1 MIQEREIKVGKKYA
15 LYLPIEVVRTLKLRE
30 GDRMML
36 SLSEGRIILTPIR
49 DPLEMALEGEKS
61 DSYTPEEI
69 EAISLEEQRRRVGN
83 PP

>member
-1 MIQEREIKVGKKYA
+1 
-15 LYLPIEVVRTLKLRE
+15 
-30 GDRMML
+30 ML

-69 EAISLEEQRRRVGN
+69 EAISLEEQRRRIGN
-83 PP
+83 SP